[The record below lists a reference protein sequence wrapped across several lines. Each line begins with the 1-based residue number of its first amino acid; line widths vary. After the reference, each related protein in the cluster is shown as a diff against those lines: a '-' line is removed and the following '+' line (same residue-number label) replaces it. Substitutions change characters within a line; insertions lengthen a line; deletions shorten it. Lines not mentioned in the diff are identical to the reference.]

1 MKGEAYAAGTVINAL
16 ATNIGCAFG
25 IKLKTSVKISVEDE
39 LKKCVVIEGE
49 KQEENLIVN
58 RVLLTAGIRGAVE
71 VESEIPRGCGLG
83 SSSAFMNALLVAVMK
98 LKKEELDA
106 YRILTAN
113 ARISLESGISYTGAF
128 DDASASLLG
137 GFCISNNSTM
147 KLYRR
152 DVISGKTL
160 ILIPHW
166 SRGEVSLNK
175 IRKETSEIEKAV
187 KEALEGRYGDAMILN
202 SSFYCRK
209 LNYPITPLERI
220 KNYKVHAGLSGN
232 GPAFV
237 AFGEKSELKE
247 VEEIWSDFGEL
258 IWSELAEKPSEDVKI
273 PGYLF
278 FDFRDACQGQE
289 TFS

>member
-1 MKGEAYAAGTVINAL
+1 MKGKAYAAGTVINAL

-25 IKLKTSVKISVEDE
+25 IKLKTKVKISVEDE
-39 LKKCVVIEGE
+39 LKKCVVEGE
-49 KQEENLIVN
+49 KQEENPIVN
-58 RVLLTAGIRGAVE
+58 RVLMTAGIKGVVE
-71 VESEIPRGCGLG
+71 VESEIPKGCGLG

-137 GFCISNNSTM
+137 GFCISNNSKM
-147 KLYRR
+147 RLYRR
-152 DVISGKTL
+152 DVISGKAL
-160 ILIPHW
+160 ILIPRW
-166 SRGEVSLNK
+166 NRGDVSIDK
-175 IRKETSEIEKAV
+175 IREETVEIEKAV
-187 KEALEGRYGDAMILN
+187 KEALEGRYGDAMLLN

-209 LNYPITPLERI
+209 LKYPIAPLERI
-220 KNYKVHAGLSGN
+220 KNKVHAGLSGN

-247 VEEIWSDFGEL
+247 VEEIWADFGKL
-258 IWSELAEKPSEDVKI
+258 IWSELAEEPSEDVKI
-273 PGYLF
+273 PGHLF
-278 FDFRDACQGQE
+278 FD
-289 TFS
+289 

>member
-1 MKGEAYAAGTVINAL
+1 MRAQAYAAGTVINAL

-25 IKLKTSVKISVEDE
+25 IKLKTKVKISVEDE
-39 LKKCVVIEGE
+39 LKKCVVEGE

-58 RVLLTAGIRGAVE
+58 RVLMSAGIKGAVE
-71 VESEIPRGCGLG
+71 IESEIPKGCGLG

-137 GFCISNNSTM
+137 GFCISNNSKM
-147 KLYRR
+147 RLYRR
-152 DVISGKTL
+152 DVTSGKAL
-160 ILIPHW
+160 ILIPNW
-166 SRGEVSLNK
+166 GRGEVSLDK
-175 IRKETSEIEKAV
+175 IREESAEIEKAV
-187 KEALEGRYGDAMILN
+187 KEALEGRYGDAMLLN

-209 LNYPITPLERI
+209 LEYSIAPLERI
-220 KNYKVHAGLSGN
+220 KNCKVHAGLSGN

-237 AFGEKSELKE
+237 AFGKKNELKE
-247 VEEIWSDFGEL
+247 VEEIWADFGKL
-258 IWSELAEKPSEDVKI
+258 IWSELAEKPSEDVII
-273 PGYLF
+273 PDHLF
-278 FDFRDACQGQE
+278 FNYSHSSNFLH
-289 TFS
+289 